1 MMIHNNSLIS
11 IIIPVYMEEQVIKQG
26 YQKLRD
32 ELLTLDTAANI
43 YSAFIE
49 QDSRI

>member
-1 MMIHNNSLIS
+1 MLFTFSALFSHKETTENILKN
-11 IIIPVYMEEQVIKQG
+11 EKF
-26 YQKLRD
+26 RD